1 MGHLLTL
8 GRVSGRPVD
17 RREGQTYRSPLAKPG
32 GYPTELEQGWVTE
45 VLRMTILAQD
55 IIEAVLSGKQP
66 RHLNLQA
73 LRGRHAPLPR
83 DSEEQR
89 RLFGFSG

>member
-1 MGHLLTL
+1 
-8 GRVSGRPVD
+8 
-17 RREGQTYRSPLAKPG
+17 
-32 GYPTELEQGWVTE
+32 
-45 VLRMTILAQD
+45 MTILAQD